1 MPQLEKTYKNID
13 PEAALQARHG
23 AMERDRIAH
32 DKRAKE
38 LPPLLKD
45 QKVLIWDEIKECWNK
60 KGIVAEVIAS
70 SEGRSYKI
78 LSQGSFYTRNR
89 RHLRPDIPS
98 TQQLLV
104 EGEEA
109 AHSGALDTPR
119 TSVANTSLRRS
130 KRIAESR

>member
-1 MPQLEKTYKNID
+1 MPQLEKTYTNID
-13 PEAALQARHG
+13 SEAALQARHA

-32 DKRAKE
+32 DKRAKALE
-38 LPPLLKD
+38 PLRKD
-45 QKVLIWDEIKECWNK
+45 QKVLIWDEVKECWNK
-60 KGIVAEVIAS
+60 KGIVTEVIAG

-78 LSQGSFYTRNR
+78 FSQGTFYTRNR

-98 TQQLLV
+98 TQHLPV
-104 EGEEA
+104 EEEKT

-119 TSVANTSLRRS
+119 TGVANTSLRRS